1 MALTL
6 HSEMPSSVPI
16 SIPTDSIKSQ
26 VHRKRHAGSEESHNP
41 IDDAEMSMESV
52 DDEDYSLPNSLESTI
67 SSSLN
72 SLLFLQLASS
82 LPFSTNHA
90 TYPPPSATLSKRA
103 SFSQILKIN
112 VITSAASGDKNY
124 TRCNLTRLLQKEEP
138 VASEP
143 RSVLQKYLGVD
154 SLPEIFRFKRS
165 AVGAHSN
172 NAQALGRA
180 DASNATLPL
189 APERESFLVLLPT
202 SGHEPL
208 MVSRPQRN
216 REPRINSKFLIMY
229 SLDYSSRLNHYLP
242 NTQSPSE
249 VAELVASSKAL
260 HKFHRAYDLNKI
272 SLLSRDKLWAN
283 VVLLARH
290 DALPLSHVEY
300 KDYIRCGSDLQ
311 LCLPCAPQRGH
322 PIIKLDGEECFPW
335 SHRDSAQ
342 GAIKP
347 AGVLQGSSTLCNS
360 DLPSSGLS
368 RSQFTVKGWC
378 NKRWVSA
385 A

>member
-1 MALTL
+1 ML
-6 HSEMPSSVPI
+6 HSEMPSAVPI
-16 SIPTDSIKSQ
+16 SIPTGSIKSHI
-26 VHRKRHAGSEESHNP
+26 HRKRHAGSEESHHP
-41 IDDAEMSMESV
+41 IDDGEVSMESA
-52 DDEDYSLPNSLESTI
+52 DDEDYSLSNSLESTI
-67 SSSLN
+67 SSSLD

-82 LPFSTNHA
+82 LLFSTSHA
-90 TYPPPSATLSKRA
+90 TYPPFSATLTKRA

-112 VITSAASGDKNY
+112 VITSAASGDKTD
-124 TRCNLTRLLQKEEP
+124 TRCNLTRLLQNEESA
-138 VASEP
+138 ASEP

-172 NAQALGRA
+172 NAQALGHA
-180 DASNATLPL
+180 KASNVTPPPTRELDSILLQLLTTGHQPL
-189 APERESFLVLLPT
+189 AVC
-202 SGHEPL
+202 
-208 MVSRPQRN
+208 RPQRN

-242 NTQSPSE
+242 NTQSSSE

-260 HKFHRAYDLNKI
+260 YNFHRAYDLNKM

-290 DALPLSHVEY
+290 DALPLTHVRYE
-300 KDYIRCGSDLQ
+300 DYIKCGSNL
-311 LCLPCAPQRGH
+311 LLYLSCTPQH
-322 PIIKLDGEECFPW
+322 SHTIIRLDGEDYVPW
-335 SHRDSAQ
+335 SHMDLTRAV
-342 GAIKP
+342 KP
-347 AGVLQGSSTLCNS
+347 AGVLQGSPTLCNS

>member
-1 MALTL
+1 ML

-16 SIPTDSIKSQ
+16 SIPADSIKSHL
-26 VHRKRHAGSEESHNP
+26 HRKRHAGSEESHSP
-41 IDDAEMSMESV
+41 IDDAEMIMESV

-67 SSSLN
+67 SSSLD

-82 LPFSTNHA
+82 LPFSTSRA

-112 VITSAASGDKNY
+112 VITSAASGNKTD

-154 SLPEIFRFKRS
+154 SLPEIFRFRRS

-172 NAQALGRA
+172 DAQALGHA
-180 DASNATLPL
+180 ETSNATPPL
-189 APERESFLVLLPT
+189 TPERESFLLRLSI

-216 REPRINSKFLIMY
+216 RELRINSKFLIMY

-242 NTQSPSE
+242 TTQSPSE

-260 HKFHRAYDLNKI
+260 HKFHCAYDLNKI

-290 DALPLSHVEY
+290 DALPLNHVEY
-300 KDYIRCGSDLQ
+300 KDYIRCGSNLL
-311 LCLPCAPQRGH
+311 LCLSCAPQRGH
-322 PIIKLDGEECFPW
+322 SIIKLDGEEYLPW
-335 SHRDSAQ
+335 SHMDSTQRAV
-342 GAIKP
+342 KP